1 MQPWFVAVDGSVQ
14 APALVRA
21 IWPVWRLL
29 RTRWLA
35 GLERQMSPCDLRR
48 AEIIVERRLLELTC
62 S

>member
-1 MQPWFVAVDGSVQ
+1 MQPWFVALDGSVH

-29 RTRWLA
+29 RTGWLTW
-35 GLERQMSPCDLRR
+35 LERQMSPCDQRR
-48 AEIIVERRLLELTC
+48 AEVILERRLLELT